1 MEGLAEYTSAACKP
15 RRDAGS
21 QGTETGIEEGSS
33 GEVSSPAC
41 EPRFESLN
49 APHIA
54 PKAAS
59 TSSNSVVVL
68 PQWKS
73 KKLVY
78 LNLGL
83 LVSAVIL
90 VLASSHLK
98 FMPLNNWLG
107 LSKFI
112 QNDSESKAK
121 ASNLTRVLPVVTQK
135 VVPVDSYQLSRIYT
149 GSLVARRKSVLG
161 FDRSG
166 KLVKVAVEEGDR
178 VLSGQPLAYL
188 DTRNLKAE
196 RRGLL
201 AKRVQAMAKL
211 EEMEAGVRPET
222 IAAAQA
228 SVKDLNEQLELARQ
242 KSSRRAKLYA
252 QGAISLEQM
261 DEAANQANV
270 TLARLEEA
278 QSKLDELLAGTRS
291 EQIKAQ
297 KGVVEEIDASLVD
310 LDVKLDQSIIKAPF
324 AGIISARQVDE
335 GTVVA
340 AGESILHLIERGA
353 LEARVGIPV
362 KAASL
367 ISVGSYQ
374 SLRIGSKTYPAR
386 VTAILP
392 ELDTQT
398 RTMTVVLALEESL
411 ETKVKSGQVVRLKLS
426 EQIAQSGYWLPTT
439 SLVQGTHGLWSCYV
453 LGKSTASDNTFSV
466 EPRDVE
472 ILHTESDRVLVR
484 GSLQANEQVV
494 VNGIHR
500 LFPGQLVKP
509 VDERA

>member
-1 MEGLAEYTSAACKP
+1 
-15 RRDAGS
+15 
-21 QGTETGIEEGSS
+21 
-33 GEVSSPAC
+33 
-41 EPRFESLN
+41 LN